1 MFITAP
7 GPPGWMGADFRPLL
21 SSTVTW
27 LELLLQVGGSRAAS
41 QLSSQAVMKGWT
53 AGPYQDAYQ
62 RRYRRSVRGDGDAPH
77 VLDAIVVLLSLKNQT
92 TSIGPLVWPPSDRP
106 AQGLSPAAA
115 VELFLSHQ
123 GFFDIT
129 LTYAEA

>member
-1 MFITAP
+1 
-7 GPPGWMGADFRPLL
+7 MGADFRPLL

-27 LELLLQVGGSRAAS
+27 LELLLLVGGSRAAS

-53 AGPYQDAYQ
+53 AGPYQDVYQ

-106 AQGLSPAAA
+106 AQGLSPAARGQA
-115 VELFLSHQ
+115 LPLSSGLF
-123 GFFDIT
+123 
-129 LTYAEA
+129 